1 MSSGDVKKF
10 LNEEPAMKTTSYRRA
25 LVPIVIGAM
34 LMVSIAFAHQDQSK
48 PPHLRTAQGPSSN
61 KSARGSTAEDK
72 LSMPLKVLYRQFS
85 NARGS
90 GSDEGEFSDRQ
101 LSNLFGIAAEEKN
114 PSVEVALRI
123 DGSADTATL
132 EKVGAKIRYRAGDLI
147 YASVPVLALQ
157 RVAQQAAITSIKPMM
172 GASIPKPPRDKV
184 APQMMRERGESRG
197 ERGAGEFDRQ
207 TLTGKGV
214 VVAVIDTGIDW
225 SHQDFV
231 NADGTSRILY
241 LYDLFDTSWTSSG
254 GKIGTQPPLVDK
266 NNKPIGTLYTKAQIN
281 AALKG
286 QGTVASKDLVGHG
299 TACAGTAAGNGRATA
314 KGVLPGT
321 YKGIAPEAD
330 LIIVKAEDGD
340 GSISNLGYYTVE
352 WILNTAKSLGKPAI
366 INMSFGSQYSSH
378 EGDAPQE
385 LMLNS
390 LVGPGKPGA
399 VISVSAGNEGRDSFH
414 AGSTFGP
421 DRPGQED
428 NFSNGIQLFVTG
440 EKGVWLT
447 SYFSASDD
455 WGLAIVGHDTFF
467 VDPAGTP
474 VVFYLSR
481 VGENIGGKLSKPAK
495 APQNFSKYFKEQVE
509 VAGVSDKTY
518 EATVWLPKGTYD
530 VYGFGA
536 SPKVANG
543 RFDLYIPQTDGGTFG
558 KGNEAKFMVGSPGN
572 AANVITVGA
581 YDFRSSWTNVDGKQ
595 TFYNLKTGTISSYS
609 SPGFRRDNIVKPEI
623 AAPATYTIS
632 PLSKDATEMG
642 MNPDGTP
649 DNADIT
655 DDGFHL
661 AWSGTSA
668 SSPYTAGVIALM
680 LQKNST
686 LDAVQVK
693 EILKKTAIRDELT
706 GATPNPY
713 WGYGKLNPA
722 AAIRETPAP
731 AGPPRRKA
739 P

>member
-1 MSSGDVKKF
+1 
-10 LNEEPAMKTTSYRRA
+10 MKTSFYRGA
-25 LVPIVIGAM
+25 LIPFVIAAM
-34 LMVSIAFAHQDQSK
+34 LMASMAFAQQDESK
-48 PPHLRTAQGPSSN
+48 PPHLRTAEGPGAN
-61 KSARGSTAEDK
+61 KSARGTAAADK

-85 NARGS
+85 DTRGTRA
-90 GSDEGEFSDRQ
+90 DEAEFSEQ
-101 LSNLFGIAAEEKN
+101 ELSNLFGIAGEEKN

-123 DGSADTATL
+123 DGSADTAAL
-132 EKVGAKIRYRAGDLI
+132 EKAGVKVRLQAGDMI

-157 RVAQQAAITSIKPMM
+157 RVAQQPAVTSIKPMM
-172 GASIPKPPRDKV
+172 GARIPKPPRDKA
-184 APQMMRERGESRG
+184 APQMMRETRGETRG
-197 ERGAGEFDRQ
+197 EKVAGEFDRQ
-207 TLTGKGV
+207 GLTGKGV
-214 VVAVIDTGIDW
+214 VVAIIDTGIDW

-241 LYDLFDTSWTSSG
+241 LYDLFDPSWTSSSG
-254 GKIGTQPPLVDK
+254 RIGTQPPLVDK
-266 NNKPIGTLYTKAQIN
+266 NNKPIGTLYTNAQIN

-286 QGTVASKDLVGHG
+286 QGTVASKDVVGHG

-330 LIIVKAEDGD
+330 LIIVKAENGD
-340 GSISNLGYYTVE
+340 GGISNLGYYTVE
-352 WILNTAKSLGKPAI
+352 WILTTAKSLGKPAV

-385 LMLNS
+385 RMLDT

-421 DRPGQED
+421 DRPGQAD
-428 NFSNGIQLFVTG
+428 NFSNGIELFVTG
-440 EKGVWLT
+440 SKGTLLT

-455 WGLAIVGHDTFF
+455 WGLAIVGRDTFF
-467 VDPAGTP
+467 VDPTGSP

-481 VGENIGGKLSKPAK
+481 VGEKIGGKLSKPAK
-495 APQNFSKYFKEQVE
+495 APQNFSQYFKEQVE
-509 VAGVSDKTY
+509 VEFVSDKTH
-518 EATVWLPKGTYD
+518 EVTIWLPKGTYD

-536 SPKVANG
+536 SPTVTSG
-543 RFDLYIPQTDGGTFG
+543 RFDLYIPQTYGGTFG

-581 YDFRSSWTNVDGKQ
+581 YDFRSSWTNVEGTQ
-595 TFYNLKTGTISSYS
+595 TLYNMKAGTISNYS
-609 SPGFRRDNIVKPEI
+609 SPGFRRDNFVKPEI

-632 PLSKDATEMG
+632 PLSRDSTEMG
-642 MNPDGTP
+642 RNPDGTP
-649 DNADIT
+649 DKANIT

-680 LQKNST
+680 LQKNPT
-686 LDAVQVK
+686 LDAAQIK
-693 EILKKTAIRDELT
+693 EVLKKTAIRDELT

-713 WGYGKLNPA
+713 WGYGKLNPT

-739 P
+739 E

>member
-1 MSSGDVKKF
+1 
-10 LNEEPAMKTTSYRRA
+10 MKRKTYTRA
-25 LVPIVIGAM
+25 LVGMLIAAM
-34 LMVSIAFAHQDQSK
+34 LMVSIAFGQQDQSK
-48 PPHLRTAQGPSSN
+48 PPHFRTAQGPGAN
-61 KSARGSTAEDK
+61 KSARGTTVEDK

-85 NARGS
+85 DARGS
-90 GSDEGEFSDRQ
+90 GSDEGEFSDRE

-114 PSVEVALRI
+114 PSVEVALKI
-123 DGSADTATL
+123 DGSADKAAL
-132 EKVGAKIRYRAGDLI
+132 EKAGAKIRYQAGDI
-147 YASVPVLALQ
+147 VYATVPVLALQ
-157 RVAQQAAITSIKPMM
+157 RVAQQSGIASIKPMM
-172 GASIPKPPRDKV
+172 GATIPKPPKDNVPPR
-184 APQMMRERGESRG
+184 MMRERGETRG
-197 ERGAGEFDRQ
+197 EKMAGEFDRQ
-207 TLTGKGV
+207 ALTGKGV

-225 SHQDFV
+225 SHQDFI

-254 GKIGTQPPLVDK
+254 GQIGTQPPLVDK

-286 QGTVASKDLVGHG
+286 QGTVASKDVVGHG

-330 LIIVKAEDGD
+330 LIIVKAENGK
-340 GSISNLGYYTVE
+340 GGISNLGYYTVE
-352 WILNTAKSLGKPAI
+352 WILATAKSLSKPVV
-366 INMSFGSQYSSH
+366 INMSFGTQYSSH
-378 EGDAPQE
+378 DGDAPQE
-385 LMLNS
+385 LLLNN
-390 LVGPGKPGA
+390 LVGPGKPGG

-414 AGSTFGP
+414 AGGTFGP
-421 DRPGQED
+421 DRPGQAD
-428 NFSNGIQLFVTG
+428 NFSSGIELFVT
-440 EKGVWLT
+440 EPKGTYLT
-447 SYFSASDD
+447 SYFSTGDD
-455 WGLAIVGHDTFF
+455 WGLAIVGNDTFF
-467 VDPAGTP
+467 VDPSGEP
-474 VVFYLSR
+474 VVFYLTH
-481 VGENIGGKLSKPAK
+481 VGQDIRGKLSKPAK
-495 APQNFSKYFKEQVE
+495 APQNFSQYFKEKVE
-509 VAGVSDKTY
+509 VDSVSDKTY
-518 EATVWLPKGTYD
+518 EVSVWLPKGRYD

-536 SPKVANG
+536 SPKVTSG
-543 RFDLYIPQTDGGTFG
+543 HFDLYIPMTNGGTFG
-558 KGNEAKFMVGSPGN
+558 KGNESRFMVGTPGN

-581 YDFRSSWTNVDGKQ
+581 YDFRSSWTNVAGTQ
-595 TFYNLKTGTISSYS
+595 TLYNMKTGIISTYS

-632 PLSKDATEMG
+632 PLSKDSDEMG
-642 MNPDGTP
+642 KNADGT
-649 DNADIT
+649 ADDANIT

-661 AWSGTSA
+661 AWAGTSA

-680 LQKNST
+680 LQKNPS
-686 LDAVQVK
+686 LDANQVK